1 MSSVVVTGVAMGGV
15 SAWQSSN
22 FADAAAQD
30 MDTLVA
36 EDINRAAR
44 GAYDLVATQGAS
56 TAMKV
61 DYDLNAA
68 RYVLQQ
74 AGGFAIDDSR
84 ANPVAWD
91 AKNQMNG
98 EVTPVVLPRVLVGG
112 EWLGQNSD
120 VAVPTAVVDDI
131 MSMVGA
137 TVTIF
142 QKTPEGNFLRVATNV
157 QAASGSRAI
166 GTYIPA
172 TNPDGQ
178 PNPVAAAVS
187 SGQTF
192 RGNAFVVDSWLV
204 SAYEPILGPAGD
216 VIGVLYVGVKQ
227 ENLPAL
233 RQGLE
238 ATTIGE
244 NGHIEVY
251 GGTGDRAGTVL
262 VSPEGVRD
270 GEQLIEATD
279 ADGAP
284 YVQQIVD
291 AAVQLQDGEQA
302 TVRYVDPELGPT
314 TARVSYY
321 APWDWV
327 ITAVTR
333 DADFAGAKDAL
344 DEGRTSMVWA
354 MVLAAAVIA
363 IVGGVISLWI
373 GRRLTQPLMRLRDR
387 MAEIADGEGDL
398 TQRMDDSSSD
408 EVGQLS
414 GAFNRF
420 VEKVAGTVRDIHR
433 CAQQVAVSAAGVSTV
448 ADGLAQRAARSRDQ
462 AQGAHGVAAEISS
475 SVSSAAAGAE
485 EMGVSITEIARSAAE
500 AAEVGRQ
507 AASLAE
513 QTEST
518 IAALGASSAEI
529 GDVVKVISGVAEQ
542 TNLLA
547 LNATIEAARAGDA
560 GKGFAVV
567 ANEVKGAGAGGGE
580 GERGDRPAGDG
591 HPGRDHGGGALHFP
605 DRRGGPLDQ
614 RPPDHDRQRGGGA
627 DGHDPRA
634 HPQRGHGR
642 AGCRHGDHHADDGQ
656 PGRRRQRHRRR
667 ARPLGGP
674 GAGRAVP
681 RAQPAAG
688 GLHGLAT
695 AVWARQPLSH
705 PGRGAFVHTGQLPAA
720 SIACQRA
727 RL

>member
-1 MSSVVVTGVAMGGV
+1 MRWTHPPTWATPSAWGIRAKVVALAVSSVVVTGVAMGGV
-15 SAWQSSN
+15 SAWQSSD
-22 FADAAAQD
+22 FADAAARD
-30 MDTLVA
+30 MDALVA
-36 EDINRAAR
+36 SDISRAAQ

-74 AGGFAIDDSR
+74 SGGFSIDGSGK
-84 ANPVAWD
+84 NLVAWD

-98 EVTPVVLPRVLVGG
+98 EVTPLQLPRVLVGG
-112 EWLGQNSD
+112 QWLGKNSD
-120 VAVPTAVVDDI
+120 VAVPTPVVDDI

-142 QKTPEGNFLRVATNV
+142 QKTPAGDYLRVATNV
-157 QAASGSRAI
+157 KAASGARAI

-227 ENLPAL
+227 TNLPAL

-238 ATTIGE
+238 ATAIGE
-244 NGHIEVY
+244 NGNIEVY

-262 VSPEGVRD
+262 VSPRGARD

-279 ADGAP
+279 ADGTP
-284 YVQQIVD
+284 YVRQIVD
-291 AAVQLQDGEQA
+291 AAVQLGDGEQA
-302 TVRYVDPELGPT
+302 TVRYDDPEAGPT
-314 TARVSYY
+314 TVRVSYY

-327 ITAVTR
+327 IATVAR
-333 DADFAGAKDAL
+333 DADFAAAKDAL
-344 DEGRTSMVWA
+344 HEGRTSMVWA
-354 MVLAAAVIA
+354 MVLAAVVIA
-363 IVGGVISLWI
+363 VVGGLISLWV
-373 GRRLTQPLMRLRDR
+373 GRRLTQPLVCLRDR

-398 TQRMDDSSSD
+398 TQRMDDSRDD

-420 VEKVAGTVRDIHR
+420 VDKVAGTVRDIHR
-433 CAQQVAVSAAGVSTV
+433 CAQEVAGSAAGVSAV
-448 ADGLAQRAARSRDQ
+448 ADGLATRAARSRDQ

-485 EMGVSITEIARSAAE
+485 EMGASITEIARSAAE
-500 AAEVGRQ
+500 AADVGRQ

-513 QTEST
+513 ETEAT

-567 ANEVKGAGAGGGE
+567 ANEVKELAQEAAKASEEIAQRVQGIQGETTAAVRSIARIAEVVRSINDHQTTIASAVEEQTATTRELTRSVATAAEGAGTVTTT
-580 GERGDRPAGDG
+580 
-591 HPGRDHGGGALHFP
+591 LTTV
-605 DRRGGPLDQ
+605 
-614 RPPDHDRQRGGGA
+614 RQ
-627 DGHDPRA
+627 D
-634 HPQRGHGR
+634 
-642 AGCRHGDHHADDGQ
+642 ADDSAADVD
-656 PGRRRQRHRRR
+656 R
-667 ARPLGGP
+667 ARSAARELDGLSKELNRLLG
-674 GAGRAVP
+674 VF
-681 RAQPAAG
+681 
-688 GLHGLAT
+688 T
-695 AVWARQPLSH
+695 V
-705 PGRGAFVHTGQLPAA
+705 
-720 SIACQRA
+720 
-727 RL
+727 